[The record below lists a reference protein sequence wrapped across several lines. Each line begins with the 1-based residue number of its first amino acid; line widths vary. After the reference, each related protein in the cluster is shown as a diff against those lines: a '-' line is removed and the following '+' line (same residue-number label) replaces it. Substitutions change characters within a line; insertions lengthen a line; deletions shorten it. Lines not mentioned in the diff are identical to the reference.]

1 MSNLANQ
8 SPEKMMKAQ
17 SHALETT
24 LPINTETG
32 LERVDESEEH
42 TQSPVGKKN
51 SQVDVTAS
59 EANVSAF
66 DQ

>member
-42 TQSPVGKKN
+42 T
-51 SQVDVTAS
+51 
-59 EANVSAF
+59 
-66 DQ
+66 